1 MRLIVCGRHSP
12 TVVAIALLA
21 LKLATAPLYALYDAS
36 DCHSAY
42 ARSRTLGDS
51 ARVDLHP
58 YRGSDRASRHTCGEV
73 RARRVI
79 NPSDISALRPAS
91 EDL

>member
-1 MRLIVCGRHSP
+1 MKFLIALGLVI
-12 TVVAIALLA
+12 AIALLA
-21 LKLATAPLYALYDAS
+21 LKLASAPLYAVYDAS

-42 ARSRTLGDS
+42 SRSRTLADS

-58 YRGSDRASRHTCGEV
+58 YNASGGASRHTCGEV

-79 NPSDISALRPAS
+79 TPADISALRQPN
-91 EDL
+91 EEL

>member
-1 MRLIVCGRHSP
+1 MKV
-12 TVVAIALLA
+12 LLA
-21 LKLATAPLYALYDAS
+21 IGLVIAIVLLTLKLATAPLYAVYDAS

-51 ARVDLHP
+51 ARIDLHP
-58 YRGSDRASRHTCGEV
+58 YKASGAASKHTCGEV

-79 NPSDISALRPAS
+79 APADISALRQPD
-91 EDL
+91 EKL